1 MKYWGLVLI
10 FPLLYLCRK
19 NKNKNRWIGL
29 TCLEERIRHVSQNVL
44 TKMSSSNV
52 MLYVIDLKCVNC
64 KARGGIW
71 LLSKYQRFT
80 LQLISCQEHILY
92 TTPCFIFSSFITNK
106 SHKRSKKL
114 WWLMVHLFRR
124 TLILTVILSQNCNY
138 AAFTAVV
145 VCFVIHKGTMLLSS
159 IMYEIINVNIFQK
172 EFFSQHFLLK
182 QAYAD
187 GI

>member
-19 NKNKNRWIGL
+19 IKNRWIGL
-29 TCLEERIRHVSQNVL
+29 TCLEERIQHISQNVL

-52 MLYVIDLKCVNC
+52 MLYVIDLKSVNC

-159 IMYEIINVNIFQK
+159 VMYEIINVNIFQK